1 MHDGQEEKE
10 DRVFELLKSVKKRRR
25 WISVHEVLVELWFLL
40 RRKEHWTFMGGL
52 FKLLISVK
60 GKEEMGIAYKILFE
74 LLTSVEKKRRMDV
87 FEVFFRAFECLFMR
101 YSFSSFGL
109 CWGGMTCV
117 YRAAIFCNLF
127 FKGVCLKASIF
138 SFLRR
143 MEWRIRAALSL
154 SLSLSAFTIF
164 FGREEELSV

>member
-1 MHDGQEEKE
+1 
-10 DRVFELLKSVKKRRR
+10 
-25 WISVHEVLVELWFLL
+25 
-40 RRKEHWTFMGGL
+40 
-52 FKLLISVK
+52 
-60 GKEEMGIAYKILFE
+60 
-74 LLTSVEKKRRMDV
+74 MDV

-101 YSFSSFGL
+101 YSFSSFDF
-109 CWGGMTCV
+109 CWGMTCV

-154 SLSLSAFTIF
+154 SLSLSQCFHNIF
-164 FGREEELSV
+164 W